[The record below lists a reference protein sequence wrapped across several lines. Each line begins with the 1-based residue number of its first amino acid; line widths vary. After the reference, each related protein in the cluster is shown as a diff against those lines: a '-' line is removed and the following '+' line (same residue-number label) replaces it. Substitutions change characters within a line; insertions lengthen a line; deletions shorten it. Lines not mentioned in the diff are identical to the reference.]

1 MEPDFLP
8 EDGFPFFRDWLI
20 SRYCET
26 PQHLYRVARATGP
39 YRDYNNL
46 MDWYRYRYQTE
57 KQRHEDLVAANPF
70 HNQED

>member
-1 MEPDFLP
+1 MEPAFLP
-8 EDGFPFFRDWLI
+8 EDGFPSFRDWLI

>member
-1 MEPDFLP
+1 MMPDFVP
-8 EDGFPFFRDWLI
+8 EDGFPSFRDWLI
-20 SRYCET
+20 SRYCVT
-26 PQHLYRVARATGP
+26 PQHLYRVARVTGP